1 LVTDETAQITARIE
15 RDQLESERDHAL
27 REGRAR
33 SEALSRVSHELRTP
47 LNAILGFTQLMQN
60 GLRENTFSSETWGP
74 WLQHLHRAAT
84 HLLGV
89 TDSVLDQTSLQER
102 RFAVDLQ
109 PLDSAEVAL
118 QALELVRPKADARG
132 ITLEYELDAAGR
144 LVPDRQEA
152 RVVADKRAL
161 RQVFLNLLSNACKYS
176 PRGGRVKLWNRDAG
190 AVWQWHVSDDGP
202 GIAPEFQT
210 QMFHPFERGAQRTG
224 NQDGVGL
231 GLAISKKLMESM
243 QGTLT
248 FQSQVGQGSTF
259 SIELPH
265 AESESV
271 KPPDSQPL
279 PSLFGELGVPHPIE
293 AAVMPHALLLYVED
307 DPVNGLLMQEF
318 VARTPHLKVH
328 IAPTIAEG
336 LESALK
342 LQPDLILLD
351 MHLPDGT
358 GKDFIEQ
365 LRGVVQG
372 KVPKVVILSADA
384 MADRLELIRTLCVE
398 GYWTKPLDFGLLRRR
413 LQEVLA

>member
-1 LVTDETAQITARIE
+1 
-15 RDQLESERDHAL
+15 
-27 REGRAR
+27 
-33 SEALSRVSHELRTP
+33 
-47 LNAILGFTQLMQN
+47 
-60 GLRENTFSSETWGP
+60 
-74 WLQHLHRAAT
+74 
-84 HLLGV
+84 
-89 TDSVLDQTSLQER
+89 
-102 RFAVDLQ
+102 
-109 PLDSAEVAL
+109 LDSAEVAL
-118 QALELVRPKADARG
+118 QALELVRPKADARD
-132 ITLEYELDAAGR
+132 ITLEYELDAADR
-144 LVPDRQEA
+144 FVPDRQA
-152 RVVADKRAL
+152 TRVVADKRAL

-176 PRGGRVKLWNRDAG
+176 PRGGRVKMWSRDAG
-190 AVWQWHVSDDGP
+190 AVCQWHVSDDGP

-210 QMFHPFERGAQRTG
+210 QLFHPFERGAKRTG

-243 QGTLT
+243 RGTLT

-259 SIELPH
+259 SIELPR

-271 KPPDSQPL
+271 KPSNSQPL
-279 PSLFGELGVPHPIE
+279 PSLFGELDVPHPIE

-318 VARTPHLKVH
+318 VARTPHLKMH
-328 IAPTIAEG
+328 IAPTIGEG

-351 MHLPDGT
+351 MHLPDGS
-358 GKDFIEQ
+358 GRDFIEQ

-384 MADRLELIRTLCVE
+384 MADRLELIRTLHVQ